1 MSGAPIVIVGGATW
15 WPGSYRNF
23 ASLLQEISGSEVH
36 IAPVTPLDWTL
47 GYFRGF
53 GQLVFE
59 VASTVDRA
67 LLESDAKKAVLVGH
81 SAGGLA
87 CRVYIGG
94 DPPYGGRRYSGHR
107 RVECLITLG
116 TPHTV
121 ADRQRLAPITR
132 VNELF
137 PGALHAE
144 AGLRYV
150 SVAGSAGDGASSPRV
165 RKRYERFVQG
175 GRVAGDGVVPV
186 DAALL
191 PGSESLILDGVHHNR
206 RLGRWYGSDRE
217 TVGRW
222 WPQELRVGGSLAG
235 DRRARLARRGVDA
248 T

>member
-1 MSGAPIVIVGGATW
+1 MSGAPIVIVGGASW

-23 ASLLQEISGSEVH
+23 ASMLREISGSEVH
-36 IAPVTPLDWTL
+36 VAPVTPLDWTL

-53 GQLVFE
+53 GQLIFE

-67 LLESDAKKAVLVGH
+67 LLESEAKKAVLVGH

-116 TPHTV
+116 TPHNI
-121 ADRQRLAPITR
+121 ADKERLAPITR

-137 PGALHAE
+137 PGALHSE
-144 AGLRYV
+144 AGLRYL
-150 SVAGSAGDGASSPRV
+150 SVAGSADDGASSPRS
-165 RKRYERFVQG
+165 RKRYERFVED
-175 GRVAGDGVVPV
+175 GRIAGDGVVPV
-186 DAALL
+186 DAAILT
-191 PGSESLILDGVHHNR
+191 GSESMVVDGIHHNR

-217 TVGRW
+217 TVELW
-222 WPQELRVGGSLAG
+222 WPEELRVGGSLVG
-235 DRRARLARRGVDA
+235 GTRA
-248 T
+248 

>member
-15 WPGSYRNF
+15 WPGSYRNL
-23 ASLLQEISGSEVH
+23 ASMLQQISGSEVH
-36 IAPVTPLDWTL
+36 VAPVTPLDWVL

-67 LLESDAKKAVLVGH
+67 LLESEAKKAVLVGH

-107 RVECLITLG
+107 RVEALITLG
-116 TPHTV
+116 TPHT
-121 ADRQRLAPITR
+121 AAARQRIAPITR

-137 PGALHAE
+137 PGALHTE
-144 AGLRYV
+144 AGLRYL
-150 SVAGSAGDGASSPRV
+150 SVAGNAVDGATSPKT
-165 RKRYERFVQG
+165 RKRYEQFVEY
-175 GRVAGDGVVPV
+175 GRVAGDGVVPLE
-186 DAALL
+186 AALL
-191 PGSESLILDGVHHNR
+191 PGSESLVVDGVRHNS

-217 TVGRW
+217 TVERW
-222 WPQELRVGGSLAG
+222 WPEELRVGGSLVG
-235 DRRARLARRGVDA
+235 DARA
-248 T
+248 